1 MSPEPQ
7 VPNGERFE
15 GLSFGG
21 RQLLQLLVAVENVA
35 GRQGGYCI
43 PVIIHVPEHHIAA
56 VAQELHE
63 CKYFGFNRDRI
74 LLLAQPT
81 NQGYFFDDNDEHFKK
96 APMSLKRANGSGY
109 SMKQLMWNYEATR
122 LKEDGTRE
130 VVRKSV
136 MNWLKDLGVEWLHS
150 FQIDDFQR
158 FSSDVALDMGALA
171 LTMKMHKSNDW
182 QMSIQAV
189 ETVDLNAVRTHGGIV
204 LCTEGEDE
212 VHVDKNTSKSIQLA
226 LDSNTHTVSGGATK
240 PRNAVAKQVK
250 TIDMA
255 SPKWSVILEQL
266 KRKNGGKYIMPANR
280 YVFNLQT
287 LDSKLTS
294 PPSNCMTYRPL
305 IHAAM
310 SITRC

>member
-1 MSPEPQ
+1 
-7 VPNGERFE
+7 
-15 GLSFGG
+15 
-21 RQLLQLLVAVENVA
+21 
-35 GRQGGYCI
+35 
-43 PVIIHVPEHHIAA
+43 
-56 VAQELHE
+56 
-63 CKYFGFNRDRI
+63 
-74 LLLAQPT
+74 
-81 NQGYFFDDNDEHFKK
+81 
-96 APMSLKRANGSGY
+96 MSLKRANGSGY

-189 ETVDLNAVRTHGGIV
+189 ETVDLNAARTHGGIV

-212 VHVDKNTSKSIQLA
+212 VHVDHNASKSIQVA
-226 LDSNTHTVSGGATK
+226 LDSNTHTISGGARK

-250 TIDMA
+250 TLDMA

-280 YVFNLQT
+280 YIFNLHT
-287 LDSKLTS
+287 LDSKLPRPKLTS
-294 PPSNCMTYRPL
+294 PLLSMQPCLLLVDSRPL
-305 IHAAM
+305 TCLFRPPCRDPHAQGDLPHQPA
-310 SITRC
+310 TRGVLRLPPPPHE